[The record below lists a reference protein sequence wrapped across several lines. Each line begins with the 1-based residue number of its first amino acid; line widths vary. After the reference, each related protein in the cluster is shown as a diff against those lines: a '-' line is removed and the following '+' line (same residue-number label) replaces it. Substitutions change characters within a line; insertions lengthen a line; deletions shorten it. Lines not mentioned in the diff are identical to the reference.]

1 MTFLVD
7 TITLDWPCDNSF
19 TSTPSLLSHPRSAGG
34 RADSNGRRS
43 ACRLQK
49 GRRSHDCRLAWSVS
63 LPCRRGN
70 GRAFM
75 MVEVFPLPT
84 LPTSLC
90 STSLSSEF
98 TTSLTHHSSA
108 FNAQNHTETSL
119 ALLPSCGESLL
130 VDSMCCVASLGLLV
144 PSIETPWSQ
153 ATRYGRHRL
162 PDCFN
167 AAEPCHQPAKKPVPS
182 STATRLS
189 KHEPTH
195 MEGCVRLSMRWR
207 CWCVIGLWW
216 RPIVPLASPGWC
228 SGVASIERFNASEP
242 RPRNV
247 VKALSFQPCPK
258 PCDANTAPRA

>member
-144 PSIETPWSQ
+144 PSILLGPKQPGTVDIASQ
-153 ATRYGRHRL
+153 
-162 PDCFN
+162 
-167 AAEPCHQPAKKPVPS
+167 
-182 STATRLS
+182 TA
-189 KHEPTH
+189 
-195 MEGCVRLSMRWR
+195 SMRQSH
-207 CWCVIGLWW
+207 VINL
-216 RPIVPLASPGWC
+216 PK
-228 SGVASIERFNASEP
+228 N
-242 RPRNV
+242 
-247 VKALSFQPCPK
+247 LSQVRRQQGFQSMSQPTWK
-258 PCDANTAPRA
+258 DACG